1 MNDLERTFQA
11 VQRGDAPAAEF
22 YRLMRESVLIFLM
35 PYDPGGQGLWQ
46 VEYGSG
52 LTFSSW
58 MINGEWML
66 PIFTSSARME
76 ESLRASGKLGENTN
90 MAEMLGQELLQLLAE
105 SLGDEKVV
113 INPYCQSGSRTMDL
127 KLVEAILDGT
137 ALERVP
143 RGKRVLAGWILAAPE
158 RQPARLREPLARFFR
173 GLPEVKAAWLF
184 RAEESAKP
192 SAEEYVVALLV
203 AGGEPAEVAR
213 ETSFAIAGAGLPEW
227 GSRVCL
233 LDPKNHDHSEIM
245 ARIRPF
251 YHAPDFPP
259 PL

>member
-1 MNDLERTFQA
+1 MNDLERAFQS
-11 VQRGDAPAAEF
+11 VQRGEAPAAEF

-35 PYDPGGQGLWQ
+35 PYDPGGQGLLQ

-58 MINGEWML
+58 TISGELML

-76 ESLRASGKLGENTN
+76 EALQAAGKWAENTN
-90 MAEMLGQELLQLLAE
+90 MAEMLGQELLQVLAE
-105 SLGDEKVV
+105 SLGGEKVV

-158 RQPARLREPLARFFR
+158 RQPARLREPLARFFS

-184 RAEESAKP
+184 RVAEAAEP
-192 SAEEYVVALLV
+192 HLEEYVVALLV
-203 AGGEPAEVAR
+203 AGGDALEVAR

-233 LDPKNHDHSEIM
+233 LDPQDDEHSEII